1 MTKANSYI
9 MTEQCANDRNEKI
22 KILLMKLFYLKK
34 INIFIYK

>member
-1 MTKANSYI
+1 

-34 INIFIYK
+34 INIYLQVISRNF